1 MGWENQDRMPGER
14 RTSPWIEVDCFP
26 FTPQTA
32 HFFSPKSCIFQTL
45 FSPGPP
51 VASWIGLRESFPGY
65 EGAQG
70 CSKGLAAWALA
81 SFLSCWQKA
90 EGKKIHS
97 NTRARGH
104 LRREIRLLLGEAQM
118 ESRSWEKDLFAC
130 CPHSPLGSSV
140 TVSSVLIILSRWST
154 RLAWQRIES
163 RRSFSPAEMY
173 CVCGLFV
180 GDVVVGGGGF
190 IWGLGPSGSSCPAKI
205 IGISLQCLPTHGE
218 EVRRENCAHH
228 CPCMAIS
235 LPRGSSI
242 FPCKVMEGGLVP
254 F

>member
-14 RTSPWIEVDCFP
+14 RISLWIEVDCFP
-26 FTPQTA
+26 FTPRQPISFHQRA
-32 HFFSPKSCIFQTL
+32 AFFRLF

-51 VASWIGLRESFPGY
+51 VASRIGPRESFPGY
-65 EGAQG
+65 EGTQG
-70 CSKGLAAWALA
+70 CSKGLAAWAPA

-118 ESRSWEKDLFAC
+118 ESRSWEIDLFAC

-140 TVSSVLIILSRWST
+140 TVSSVLIILSSWST
-154 RLAWQRIES
+154 RLAWQRIEL
-163 RRSFSPAEMY
+163 RRSFSPSRNVL
-173 CVCGLFV
+173 CPWFTCGACC
-180 GDVVVGGGGF
+180 GRRGSF

-218 EVRRENCAHH
+218 EVSRENCAHH

-235 LPRGSSI
+235 LSRGSSI
-242 FPCKVMEGGLVP
+242 FPCKVMDGGLVP